1 MKNKGELAPSE
12 SNRWTRIDDYVG
24 AMARRR
30 TARRSREPILRTQ
43 PAEPRALLSTV
54 PFVGLLAALAV
65 LAASIMIVAWPGS
78 QPRPQPQP
86 QLVQHEKG
94 IAAKGWLQEAEKQF
108 H

>member
-12 SNRWTRIDDYVG
+12 SNRWTRIDDYMG

-30 TARRSREPILRTQ
+30 TERRRREPIGRTQ
-43 PAEPRALLSTV
+43 SDEPRALLSTV

-65 LAASIMIVAWPGS
+65 LAAAIMVTAWPGS
-78 QPRPQPQP
+78 QPQPKP

-94 IAAKGWLQEAEKQF
+94 VAAKGWLQEAQKEF

>member
-12 SNRWTRIDDYVG
+12 SNRWTRIDHYLG

-30 TARRSREPILRTQ
+30 TSRRRREPILRTQ
-43 PAEPRALLSTV
+43 PDEPRALLSTV

-65 LAASIMIVAWPGS
+65 LAASIIIIAWPGS
-78 QPRPQPQP
+78 QPPAKPQP
-86 QLVQHEKG
+86 VQHERG